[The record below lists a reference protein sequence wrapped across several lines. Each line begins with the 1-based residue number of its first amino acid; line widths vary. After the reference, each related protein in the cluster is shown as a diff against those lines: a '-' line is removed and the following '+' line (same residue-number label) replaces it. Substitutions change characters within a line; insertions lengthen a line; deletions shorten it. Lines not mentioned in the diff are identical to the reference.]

1 MLQKIMEYLNTIK
14 RYSGRIFMK
23 FERDEGSFEIHTVC
37 VLLGFSLNFQDILIM
52 NHYHGS

>member
-1 MLQKIMEYLNTIK
+1 
-14 RYSGRIFMK
+14 MK
-23 FERDEGSFEIHTVC
+23 FEGDEGSFEIHIVC